1 MSRALELAALLGL
14 LAVGLLVARGRAKL
28 AVVLWLGVVCFVPV
42 WMGVNVK
49 IFLLPTV
56 VAAVAVLV
64 VIVPVRMR
72 TLSLVDLLVGFFA
85 VVCLVPLAIGGSSG
99 SFVPVLILQWLLAF
113 SLGRILPL
121 RVDLRWIYGC
131 IAVVFSGTALLAIA
145 EYLLQWNPFLLLHA
159 DNRLFDTWG
168 SILTRGGVARAE
180 GAFGQP
186 IALGVCLAMAIPFAF
201 ASRFSTW
208 PKLGMVALMAVAIV
222 PTFSRSAMV
231 CGGLAVVMSVVFLR
245 QGLSSRIRVFALA
258 TLVAVAVVAVPI
270 VLQIFAEAG
279 SEAANSA
286 GYRSS
291 LLSLIPK
298 MSILGLSPSATRNA
312 YGDLF
317 FANFKSID
325 SALILLGLTVGWLA
339 LVVALVLLAGAL
351 VRVVTGRADPATV
364 AVVAAVPA
372 LATVAMIT
380 QYGMFF
386 WFVAGL
392 AAYAAAQRRVDRS
405 AADAAL
411 PAPVGSR
418 APVISSA
425 RTDREPAVARSG
437 DAGGPRVGTDQ
448 RGAAVSQAQSE
459 DRGVQWSS

>member
-1 MSRALELAALLGL
+1 VSRALELAALLGL
-14 LAVGLLVARGRAKL
+14 LAVGLLIARGRAKL
-28 AVVLWLGVVCFVPV
+28 AVVGWLCILCFVPV
-42 WMGVNVK
+42 WMGVEFK

-56 VAAVAVLV
+56 VAAVAVLAV
-64 VIVPVRMR
+64 VLPVRMR
-72 TLSLVDLLVGFFA
+72 SLSMADLLVAFFA
-85 VVCLVPLAIGGSSG
+85 VVCLVPLVIGGASG
-99 SFVPVLILQWLLAF
+99 SFVAVLILQWLLAF
-113 SLGRILPL
+113 SLGRIVPL
-121 RVDLRWIYGC
+121 RVDLRWIYGA
-131 IAVVFSGTALLAIA
+131 IAVVFSVAAVMAIG

-186 IALGVCLAMAIPFAF
+186 IALGVCLAMAIPFVF

-208 PKLGMVALMAVAIV
+208 PKLGMVAVMAVAIV

-231 CGGLAVVMSVVFLR
+231 CGGLAVVISLVFLR
-245 QGLSSRIRVFALA
+245 EGLSSRIRVFALG

-291 LLSLIPK
+291 LLSLIPR
-298 MSILGLSPSATRNA
+298 MSVLGLSPSATRNA

-339 LVVALVLLAGAL
+339 LVLALVLLAGAL

-386 WFVAGL
+386 WFLAGL
-392 AAYAAAQRRVDRS
+392 AAYAAAQHRAGRS
-405 AADAAL
+405 APDAMRR
-411 PAPVGSR
+411 APGSGR
-418 APVISSA
+418 APVISSGRTA
-425 RTDREPAVARSG
+425 RIPAVARSG
-437 DAGGPRVGTDQ
+437 DAGGPRMGLDQ
-448 RGAAVSQAQSE
+448 RGAAALRAQS
-459 DRGVQWSS
+459 RR

>member
-14 LAVGLLVARGRAKL
+14 LAVALLMARGRAKL
-28 AVVLWLGVVCFVPV
+28 AVVVWLGTMCFVPV

-56 VAAVAVLV
+56 LAAAAVFI
-64 VIVPVRMR
+64 VILPVRMR
-72 TLSLVDLLVGFFA
+72 SLSLADLLVGFFA
-85 VVCLVPLAIGGSSG
+85 VVCLVPLVIGGSSG
-99 SFVPVLILQWLLAF
+99 SFVAVLILQWLLAF
-113 SLGRILPL
+113 ALGRILPL

-131 IAVVFSGTALLAIA
+131 IAVVFSVAALLAIG
-145 EYLLQWNPFLLLHA
+145 EYLVQWNPFLLLHA
-159 DNRLFDTWG
+159 HNRLFDTWG

-186 IALGVCLAMAIPFAF
+186 IALGACLAMAIPFAF

-231 CGGLAVVMSVVFLR
+231 CGGLAVVLSVVFLR
-245 QGLSSRIRVFALA
+245 QGLSSRIRVFSLA

-291 LLSLIPK
+291 LLSLVPK

-339 LVVALVLLAGAL
+339 LVVALVLLAAAL
-351 VRVVTGRADPATV
+351 VRVVTGQADPATV

-392 AAYAAAQRRVDRS
+392 AAYAAAQRRVVRS
-405 AADAAL
+405 VAGAAWAAT
-411 PAPVGSR
+411 GSVR
-418 APVISSA
+418 TPVISSG
-425 RTDREPAVARSG
+425 RTDRLQVVARSG
-437 DAGGPRVGTDQ
+437 DADGRPVGPDR
-448 RGAAVSQAQSE
+448 RGAAVPGARSE
-459 DRGVQWSS
+459 DRGVQWSN